1 VGDYR
6 LLERL
11 GDGAVRFDGPTTWN
25 GDVTVNGIAMQFGD
39 ATVNGITVV
48 NADVL
53 DMDGGG
59 NTTWNVNHNATIN
72 TQSVDSSIINT
83 FDGTLNVAGGFVG
96 RLTINLTGA
105 FDEWTMAGEMNL
117 AGSNLA
123 AFPLERVAGSP
134 LRVTGDVNVEHRVR
148 IAADTNFANGS
159 TITFASA
166 AAQLQMTGETLV
178 TAGAAFAGGG
188 ALANGPS
195 GEMTLANGASLGS
208 VSLANRGLLQIGN
221 SPGTA
226 TVEEFENL
234 ADGTWLVEIGGHLP
248 GTQHDRLLAGSG
260 AQLGGSIEVALI
272 DSGSGLFL
280 PEIGDTFTILTSPGG
295 VSGSFLNSPVSSAA
309 GMQFHWSVL
318 YHPNDVTLELVQITV
333 PEPSTL
339 LIAMAAGLLQFFR
352 KLRHRR
358 TPRIVAPIAP

>member
-11 GDGAVRFDGPTTWN
+11 GAGAVRFDGPTTWN
-25 GDVTVNGIAMQFGD
+25 GGVTVNGIAMQFGD

-148 IAADTNFANGS
+148 IAADTNYANGS

-272 DSGSGLFL
+272 DAGSGLFL
-280 PEIGDTFTILTSPGG
+280 PEIGDTFTTLTSPGG

-339 LIAMAAGLLQFFR
+339 FIAMAAGLLQFFR
-352 KLRHRR
+352 KLCHRR

>member
-1 VGDYR
+1 MNIFR
-6 LLERL
+6 LDLFRRQITQHKKCDKINGL
-11 GDGAVRFDGPTTWN
+11 SDRKRRFGLRRREGLQRRQLHEGLHT
-25 GDVTVNGIAMQFGD
+25 
-39 ATVNGITVV
+39 
-48 NADVL
+48 
-53 DMDGGG
+53 
-59 NTTWNVNHNATIN
+59 
-72 TQSVDSSIINT
+72 INT

-195 GEMTLANGASLGS
+195 GENDARQWRFT
-208 VSLANRGLLQIGN
+208 RQC
-221 SPGTA
+221 
-226 TVEEFENL
+226 
-234 ADGTWLVEIGGHLP
+234 
-248 GTQHDRLLAGSG
+248 
-260 AQLGGSIEVALI
+260 VA
-272 DSGSGLFL
+272 
-280 PEIGDTFTILTSPGG
+280 
-295 VSGSFLNSPVSSAA
+295 
-309 GMQFHWSVL
+309 
-318 YHPNDVTLELVQITV
+318 
-333 PEPSTL
+333 
-339 LIAMAAGLLQFFR
+339 R
-352 KLRHRR
+352 
-358 TPRIVAPIAP
+358 

>member
-6 LLERL
+6 LLEWL
-11 GDGAVRFDGPTTWN
+11 GAGAVRFDGPTTWN
-25 GDVTVNGIAMQFGD
+25 GGVTVNGIAMQFGD

-272 DSGSGLFL
+272 DAGSGLFL
-280 PEIGDTFTILTSPGG
+280 PEIGG

-339 LIAMAAGLLQFFR
+339 FIAMAAGLLQFFR
-352 KLRHRR
+352 KLCHRR